1 MGHWWVDSRIEAA
14 VTRPF
19 VLSQLL
25 PDEIERLDR
34 PVAFGGEDLTER
46 TYWDSLCHDA
56 PRLFLILVDLGVP
69 DQIFG
74 VIDDGWDD
82 AELPI
87 ALEDVDRLQLAATRD
102 ERLDRKFYLRQFH
115 YLLKPLSRGNHVDY
129 TEHEVVPLD
138 VIERPSLT
146 THKSN
151 VIEKVKLPNVSG
163 SIFCRRKYPLGQGSN
178 ATPISTFL
186 EAIQSIKS
194 LQNEHLVSY
203 WASYTQKGFGY
214 VLFTLPNDYTL
225 KSFLGTTPSSFKNTP
240 KKDRR
245 ELIMNWI
252 LCLVD
257 TLCYL
262 HSKNRAHSCIKPSTV
277 LFTNQNHIFFSD
289 STQLTPSGILHH
301 TDKAS
306 FDRERYDYAAPEEW
320 FRSPGPSS
328 PPGRFMN
335 LGSPSTP
342 PEEGDFSIMRSY
354 DFTGS
359 PAGMMVAPNPQ
370 LSLQQADIFS
380 LGCIILELL
389 SALVKRS
396 SSKFA
401 AFRSAKHKTAGRG
414 GAVLDTSFHK
424 NLGQVESWMSTL
436 AKEASR
442 KVSDKDGAYV
452 FRGVS
457 PMLHVVTGMLSANP
471 YDRPP
476 AIEVQQRIYQILI
489 ESCGIAEPHCV
500 HQYSSDL
507 DYALGQM
514 HIQAPR
520 DVMVGRAPPQRGS
533 YGYGTPRSF
542 PHSRNNSSGG
552 YSQTSRTTSSS
563 EADMEAM
570 YNPGP
575 SGPQR
580 IRSQGHWA
588 MNPAYLANPAMNQ
601 GSLYA
606 AGP

>member
-1 MGHWWVDSRIEAA
+1 MGYWWVDSRIEAT
-14 VTRPF
+14 VTRQF
-19 VLSQLL
+19 VLNQLL

-34 PVAFGGEDLTER
+34 PVAFGSEDLTER
-46 TYWDSLCHDA
+46 TYWDSIRHDA

-82 AELPI
+82 NELPI
-87 ALEDVDRLQLAATRD
+87 ALEDVDRLQLAPARD
-102 ERLDRKFYLRQFH
+102 ERLDRKFYQRQFH

-129 TEHEVVPLD
+129 MDHEVVPID
-138 VIERPSLT
+138 VVERSSLT
-146 THKSN
+146 SHKSHA
-151 VIEKVKLPNVSG
+151 IEKVSLPNVPG
-163 SIFCRRKYPLGQGSN
+163 SVFCRRKYTLGQASS
-178 ATPISTFL
+178 AMHISEFL
-186 EAIQSIKS
+186 EAIQNIKG
-194 LQNEHLVSY
+194 LQNEHMVSY
-203 WASYTQKGFGY
+203 WASYTQKGIGY
-214 VLFTLPNDYTL
+214 VLFLPPSDYTL
-225 KSFLGTTPSSFKNTP
+225 KSFLSTTPSSFKNLP

-245 ELIMNWI
+245 ELVVNWI

-262 HSKNRAHSCIKPSTV
+262 HSKNRAHACIKPSTI

-289 STQLTPSGILHH
+289 STRLTPDGMLHH

-306 FDRERYDYAAPEEW
+306 FDRERYDYAAPEVW
-320 FRSPGPSS
+320 FRPSGPSS
-328 PPGRFMN
+328 PPGRFMG

-342 PEEGDFSIMRSY
+342 PEDSGFNITRSY
-354 DFTGS
+354 DYTGS
-359 PAGMMVAPNPQ
+359 PTGMMVASNPQ
-370 LSLQQADIFS
+370 LGLQQADIFS

-389 SALVKRS
+389 SFLVKRS

-424 NLGQVESWMSTL
+424 NLGQVEAWMSAL

-442 KVSDKDGAYV
+442 KVSDRDGAHV

-457 PMLHVVTGMLSANP
+457 QMLHVVTGMLSVNP
-471 YDRPP
+471 FDRPP
-476 AIEVQQRIYQILI
+476 AIEVQQRIYQILT
-489 ESCGIAEPHCV
+489 ETCGTSEPHCV
-500 HQYSSDL
+500 HQYTPDL
-507 DYALGQM
+507 EYGFGRM
-514 HIQAPR
+514 HIQPPR
-520 DVMVGRAPPQRGS
+520 DGSSRQAPHRGS
-533 YGYGTPRSF
+533 FAYGTPRSF

-563 EADMEAM
+563 EADIDAM

-580 IRSQGHWA
+580 IRAQGSWP
-588 MNPAYLANPAMNQ
+588 MNPAYMVNPALAP
-601 GSLYA
+601 GSLYV